1 MKGQKKIRLKLHNF
15 YNRWFLVNH
24 IVKNGFTLE
33 MRTIYEE
40 VNASETFWPRQ
51 EGNDGFVAEA
61 PAGHGAISQG
71 TICWGPFLQCKR
83 SLLCFISFIYPSG
96 AKMGKQD

>member
-1 MKGQKKIRLKLHNF
+1 MSKIALKAARSLQSCKISLITSILLMKGQKKIRLKLHNF

-40 VNASETFWPRQ
+40 VNASETF
-51 EGNDGFVAEA
+51 
-61 PAGHGAISQG
+61 
-71 TICWGPFLQCKR
+71 
-83 SLLCFISFIYPSG
+83 
-96 AKMGKQD
+96 